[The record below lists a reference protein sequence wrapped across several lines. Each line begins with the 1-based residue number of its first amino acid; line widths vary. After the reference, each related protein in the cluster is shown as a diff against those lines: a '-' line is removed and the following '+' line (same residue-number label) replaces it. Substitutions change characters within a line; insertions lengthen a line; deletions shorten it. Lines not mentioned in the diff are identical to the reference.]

1 MGPVVYKEHTI
12 IASGDL
18 DEVSGTYI
26 PMASINWIRSD
37 GKRAVHV
44 LTESLKRFV
53 TFEEASNFAVDS
65 AKMWLDHR
73 RSARD

>member
-1 MGPVVYKEHTI
+1 MGPVVYKDHTI

-26 PMASINWIRSD
+26 PMASINWIKSD

-44 LTESLKRFV
+44 LTDSLKRFNS
-53 TFEEASNFAVDS
+53 FEEASNFAVDS
-65 AKMWLDHR
+65 AKVWVDRR
-73 RSARD
+73 RSAQD